1 MNFNNFNNK
10 LEKRNLN
17 ENIQIF
23 EFFYCYIFRLYFFF
37 FQENC
42 FDFDILNS
50 VFGKFVLKKEICK
63 EG

>member
-50 VFGKFVLKKEICK
+50 VFGKFVLKEICK